1 MTLTFSLI
9 EIFCDV
15 NLPMSEHVRKLLQVS
30 SGLSAVTV
38 ALIVACS
45 FIGVVVATLL
55 GCRLW
60 DIRARRNRAAVLQA
74 GSCLEQQGVDKKR
87 RFSTGEYGELT
98 RVQTAK
104 RQRRLSQEIEDKWM
118 QVIKGAQSGA
128 DVQETV
134 E

>member
-1 MTLTFSLI
+1 
-9 EIFCDV
+9 
-15 NLPMSEHVRKLLQVS
+15 MSEHARRLLQAS
-30 SGLSAVTV
+30 RGLSSVTI

-45 FIGVVVATLL
+45 IIGIVVVTLL

-60 DIRARRNRAAVLQA
+60 DIRAQRNRAAVLEA
-74 GSCLEQQGVDKKR
+74 GSCMEQHGMDKKR
-87 RFSTGEYGELT
+87 RFSTGEYGDLA

-118 QVIKGAQSGA
+118 RVIKGAKSRA
-128 DVQETV
+128 DVREEV

>member
-1 MTLTFSLI
+1 
-9 EIFCDV
+9 
-15 NLPMSEHVRKLLQVS
+15 MSEHARRLLQAS
-30 SGLSAVTV
+30 HGLSAVTV

-45 FIGVVVATLL
+45 IIGIVVLTLL

-60 DIRARRNRAAVLQA
+60 DIRAQRNRAAVLEA
-74 GSCLEQQGVDKKR
+74 GSCLEQHGIDRKR
-87 RFSTGEYGELT
+87 RFSTGEYGGLA

-118 QVIKGAQSGA
+118 QVIKSAKSRTDAGQG
-128 DVQETV
+128 V

>member
-1 MTLTFSLI
+1 
-9 EIFCDV
+9 
-15 NLPMSEHVRKLLQVS
+15 MSEHVRKLLQAS

-45 FIGVVVATLL
+45 FIGVVVVTLL

-60 DIRARRNRAAVLQA
+60 DIRAQRNRAAVLEA
-74 GSCLEQQGVDKKR
+74 GSCLEQQGIDKKR
-87 RFSTGEYGELT
+87 RFSTGEYGELA

-118 QVIKGAQSGA
+118 RVIKGAQSGA
-128 DVQETV
+128 DVQEIV